1 MPKVSVVLPT
11 YNGSKYLAESI
22 ESIIN
27 QSFTDWELIIINDCS
42 TDNTLEIANSYAE
55 KDNRIKVFT
64 NPENLKLPNSLNEGF
79 KRATG
84 EYWTWTSDDN
94 RYKPEAFERMV
105 LFLDENVDAGL
116 VCFDMDFIDSEGV
129 FSSSLKLPD
138 PSTLVNQNTIGA
150 CFMYR
155 SSIAKKIGEY
165 DTEMFLAEDYEYWLR
180 FYFNSRIVHRSE
192 NLYEYRQHEASLSAI
207 KYEKIFLQRAKVKYK
222 YHKYII
228 KNIEKEYLRGYY
240 YDLRKNGIMFTDD
253 ELNEI
258 IIKDRFIRLWY
269 FKTLILKK
277 FGLNS
282 CLHLPEG
289 INL

>member
-79 KRATG
+79 KRTTG

-94 RYKPEAFERMV
+94 RYKSEAFEKMA
-105 LFLDENVDAGL
+105 LFLDENVDIGL
-116 VCFDMDFIDSEGV
+116 VCCDMDFIDSNGK
-129 FSSSLKLPD
+129 FSSSFRLPD
-138 PSTLVNQNTIGA
+138 LKTLINQNTIGA

-155 SSIAKKIGEY
+155 SAIAKKIGVY
-165 DTEMFLAEDYEYWLR
+165 DPEMFLAEDYEYWLR

-192 NLYEYRQHEASLSAI
+192 NLYEYRQHEASLSAT
-207 KYEKIFLQRAKVKYK
+207 KYERIFLQRAKVKYK
-222 YHKYII
+222 YYNDII
-228 KNIEKEYLRGYY
+228 KDIEKEYLRGYY
-240 YDLRKNGIMFTDD
+240 YDLRKNCIRFTD
-253 ELNEI
+253 EEI
-258 IIKDRFIRLWY
+258 REITRKDRFIRLWY

-289 INL
+289 IN